1 MLAARL
7 GAWLRKTGE
16 RWAKA
21 AFSEKLAVALA
32 LAAVIYTVVTGAA
45 ELRYQARARE
55 ALAQV
60 KAARLAAGAVS
71 AQYYATGRPYAD
83 QTSPDGFADGVADAI
98 ETLGALPGTVTLL
111 QIGGNGYTVEK
122 LLYCENGMYAIYD
135 AAEGTGS
142 IDHACMRMAT
152 YYEREHK
159 MNQQV
164 GNSLMYPIILG
175 VLIVAVIA
183 ILMTFVLPQF
193 KPMFDQ
199 METLPFLTQLLFD
212 ISDFVGANWPVLI
225 VVVLLLILGGRIL
238 LAQPKV
244 RRQWDRFIL
253 HAPVVGVLNRKI
265 CTARFASTLSN
276 LYGSGVPIIT
286 TLGAARD
293 AIGNRWIE
301 SQFGDALDSIRAGHS
316 LSQAIAGIDG
326 FETKL
331 SSSIAVGE
339 ETGRLD
345 SLLAT
350 ISETLDYEAEMT
362 TKRLVTLLEPVM
374 IVIMGSVVGGVVAA
388 VIVPIYQSYGTIGS
402 SSGAI

>member
-1 MLAARL
+1 MPRFRYTATNEKGKTVRGLLEAPSEEALYAKLRNDGLYMTDAQEAQKAHATFRPLKTAVLADFCRNLGTLLTAGVPLVRAFRIMADERTIDARQKAL
-7 GAWLRKTGE
+7 YEAILSELRKGVPLSDAME
-16 RWAKA
+16 SCAP
-21 AFSEKLAVALA
+21 AF
-32 LAAVIYTVVTGAA
+32 
-45 ELRYQARARE
+45 
-55 ALAQV
+55 
-60 KAARLAAGAVS
+60 
-71 AQYYATGRPYAD
+71 P
-83 QTSPDGFADGVADAI
+83 
-98 ETLGALPGTVTLL
+98 TLL
-111 QIGGNGYTVEK
+111 LAMIRS
-122 LLYCENGMYAIYD
+122 
-135 AAEGTGS
+135 AEGTGS
-142 IDHACMRMAT
+142 IDHACARMAT

-164 GNSLMYPIILG
+164 DNSMMYPIILS
-175 VLIVAVIA
+175 VLIVGVIA

-212 ISDFVGANWPVLI
+212 VSDFVGANWPVLL
-225 VVVLLLILGGRIL
+225 VVAALLVFGGRLL

-286 TLGAARD
+286 TLAAARD

-316 LSQAIAGIDG
+316 LSEAIAGIDG
-326 FETKL
+326 FEVKL
-331 SSSIAVGE
+331 SSSVAVGE
-339 ETGRLD
+339 ETGKLD

-350 ISETLDYEAEMT
+350 ISETLDYEAEMA

-374 IVIMGSVVGGVVAA
+374 IVVMGLVVGGVVAA
-388 VIVPIYQSYGTIGS
+388 VIVPIYQSYGTIGA

>member
-1 MLAARL
+1 MPRFRYTATNAQGKTVRGVTDAPSEEALYTKLRDDGLYMTDAQETQKSHSAFRPLKTAMLADFCRNL
-7 GAWLRKTGE
+7 GTL
-16 RWAKA
+16 
-21 AFSEKLAVALA
+21 
-32 LAAVIYTVVTGAA
+32 
-45 ELRYQARARE
+45 
-55 ALAQV
+55 
-60 KAARLAAGAVS
+60 LAAGVPLVRAI
-71 AQYYATGRPYAD
+71 RIMAD
-83 QTSPDGFADGVADAI
+83 ERNIDARQKALYEAILGELRKGVPLSDAM
-98 ETLGALPGTVTLL
+98 ESCAPAFPNLL
-111 QIGGNGYTVEK
+111 LAMIRS
-122 LLYCENGMYAIYD
+122 
-135 AAEGTGS
+135 AEGTGS

-159 MNQQV
+159 MNQQI
-164 GNSLMYPIILG
+164 GNSLIYPIILG
-175 VLIVAVIA
+175 VLIVAVLA
-183 ILMTFVLPQF
+183 ILMSFVLPQF

-350 ISETLDYEAEMT
+350 ISETLDYEAEMA

-374 IVIMGSVVGGVVAA
+374 IVIMGIVVGGVVAA
-388 VIVPIYQSYGTIGS
+388 VIVPIYQSYGTIGG

>member
-1 MLAARL
+1 MPRFRYTAANAQGKTVRGVTDAPSEEALYTKLRDDGLYMTDAQEAQKSHSAFRPLKTAMLADFCRNL
-7 GAWLRKTGE
+7 GTL
-16 RWAKA
+16 
-21 AFSEKLAVALA
+21 
-32 LAAVIYTVVTGAA
+32 
-45 ELRYQARARE
+45 
-55 ALAQV
+55 
-60 KAARLAAGAVS
+60 LAAGVPLVRAI
-71 AQYYATGRPYAD
+71 RIMAD
-83 QTSPDGFADGVADAI
+83 ERNIDARQK
-98 ETLGALPGTVTLL
+98 AL
-111 QIGGNGYTVEK
+111 
-122 LLYCENGMYAIYD
+122 
-135 AAEGTGS
+135 
-142 IDHACMRMAT
+142 
-152 YYEREHK
+152 YEA
-159 MNQQV
+159 
-164 GNSLMYPIILG
+164 ILG
-175 VLIVAVIA
+175 ELRKGVPLSDA
-183 ILMTFVLPQF
+183 
-193 KPMFDQ
+193 
-199 METLPFLTQLLFD
+199 MEPADTTQET
-212 ISDFVGANWPVLI
+212 
-225 VVVLLLILGGRIL
+225 LLILGGRIL

-276 LYGSGVPIIT
+276 LYGSGVPILT

-345 SLLAT
+345 SLLAA
-350 ISETLDYEAEMT
+350 ISETLDYEAEMA

-374 IVIMGSVVGGVVAA
+374 IVIMGIVVGGVVAA
-388 VIVPIYQSYGTIGS
+388 VIVPIYQSYGTIGG